1 MHTVPRCAAGSG
13 ENNRPFWGAHFQ
25 WPRSGKFLD
34 SGAPETVVFLWII
47 PRRNGANVGFSGE
60 SCINIRI
67 REKGYISNRLS
78 SQISIERRKN
88 KNIQEKE
95 KIIVGGAPFCTKSPV
110 APPEAAKTTDL
121 SGAPISSGRAAGN
134 FWIRAPRK
142 RWFSSGSSLAEMA
155 QMLDFPVNHVLIFGS
170 ERKVIFPTD
179 FPPKLV

>member
-67 REKGYISNRLS
+67 REKSYISNRLS

-88 KNIQEKE
+88 ENRQEKE

-121 SGAPISSGRAAGN
+121 SGAPISSGRAAEKFWN
-134 FWIRAPRK
+134 FPRGRPLYGIK
-142 RWFSSGSSLAEMA
+142 SAWQAAGQPAVGR
-155 QMLDFPVNHVLIFGS
+155 
-170 ERKVIFPTD
+170 
-179 FPPKLV
+179 